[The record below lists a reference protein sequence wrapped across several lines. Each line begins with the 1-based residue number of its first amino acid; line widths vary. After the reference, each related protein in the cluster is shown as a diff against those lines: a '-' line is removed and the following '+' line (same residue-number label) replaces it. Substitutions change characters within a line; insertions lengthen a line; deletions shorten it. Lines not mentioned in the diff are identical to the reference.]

1 MQQAIIKQKTTITQF
16 NRDRSTLQSKLKTD
30 DIAIGKAAKAIN
42 DTQITLKQTKKKI
55 IELEK
60 SEIVLISQKQ
70 QQEKVLAQQLRTAYT
85 SGNHDY
91 IKLILNQENPAKVL
105 RTLTYY
111 NYLNV
116 AKIKEI
122 DQFQLTLTQ
131 LLKVTTDLQEKMALL
146 SQLKAQQNQQKLTLQ
161 QSKKRRSST
170 LASLNKELLS
180 SQQQLAKLA
189 VEEENL
195 VAALQQ
201 LTSLVKPQIKLS
213 GLSQLKKKLRW
224 PVKGNLV
231 RRYGSQK
238 QGYLK
243 WKGVLMTAPLGRQVQ
258 TIHNGTVLFADWL
271 KGYGLVTVIDHGDGY
286 MSLYA
291 HNQTL
296 LKNTGDRVESGE
308 SIALVGQ
315 SGGQSRPGLYFEIR
329 HLGKAVNPMIWC
341 KR

>member
-1 MQQAIIKQKTTITQF
+1 MQQAIKKQKTTITQF

-42 DTQITLKQTKKKI
+42 DTQITLEQTKKKI

-131 LLKVTTDLQEKMALL
+131 LLNVTTDLQEKMTLL

>member
-1 MQQAIIKQKTTITQF
+1 MQQAIKKQKTTITQF

-42 DTQITLKQTKKKI
+42 DTQITLEQTKKKI

-70 QQEKVLAQQLRTAYT
+70 QQGKVLAQQLRTAYT

-131 LLKVTTDLQEKMALL
+131 LLKVTTDLKEKMTLL
-146 SQLKAQQNQQKLTLQ
+146 SQLKAQHTQQKLTLQ
-161 QSKKRRSST
+161 QSNKRRSST

-258 TIHNGTVLFADWL
+258 TINNGTVLFADWL